1 MGERGAREE
10 FGIGGRDGLREFHA
24 GHPVDAHCLTARR
37 RRIVLSVDVAPA
49 VATMPAIDAD
59 HAWPT
64 TMRAKAHRYGK
75 IGLQMP
81 VSLKFGVTA
90 PETNWI
96 SAQKATTI

>member
-1 MGERGAREE
+1 
-10 FGIGGRDGLREFHA
+10 
-24 GHPVDAHCLTARR
+24 
-37 RRIVLSVDVAPA
+37 
-49 VATMPAIDAD
+49 
-59 HAWPT
+59 
-64 TMRAKAHRYGK
+64 MRAKAHRYGK